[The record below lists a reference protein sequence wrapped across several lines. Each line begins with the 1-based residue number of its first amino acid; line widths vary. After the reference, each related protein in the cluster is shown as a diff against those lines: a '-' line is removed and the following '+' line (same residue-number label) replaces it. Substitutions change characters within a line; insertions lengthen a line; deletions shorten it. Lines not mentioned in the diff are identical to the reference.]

1 MYVCVDDLF
10 IGVNKEIKYIL
21 IDFFEH
27 FAFLFL
33 YFLGVS
39 INMFLQAFLL
49 LASNLKEKT
58 EAAADIH
65 SSF

>member
-33 YFLGVS
+33 YFYRNKGVKKW
-39 INMFLQAFLL
+39 N
-49 LASNLKEKT
+49 
-58 EAAADIH
+58 H
-65 SSF
+65 RH